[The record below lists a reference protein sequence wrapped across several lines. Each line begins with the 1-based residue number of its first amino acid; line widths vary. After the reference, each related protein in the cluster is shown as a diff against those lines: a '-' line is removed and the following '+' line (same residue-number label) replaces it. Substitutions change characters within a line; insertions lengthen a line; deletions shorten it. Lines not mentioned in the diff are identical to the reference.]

1 MSISL
6 TNLRRRLV
14 TILAPEGSGKRAVR
28 IASMQTATG
37 LDDAVLDLP
46 AVQTALR
53 AGELEARREV
63 SKTSSLPAPES
74 PSPSPSRSRKARSDG

>member
-14 TILAPEGSGKRAVR
+14 TILAPEGTGKRAVR

-74 PSPSPSRSRKARSDG
+74 PSPSRSRKARSDG

>member
-1 MSISL
+1 MTISL

-14 TILAPEGSGKRAVR
+14 TILVPERSGTRAVR

-37 LDDAVLDLP
+37 LDDSVLDQP

-53 AGELEARREV
+53 AGELEARRDV
-63 SKTSSLPAPES
+63 FQPTSLPPTPPAAP
-74 PSPSPSRSRKARSDG
+74 RTRKVKSDG